1 MEVNIIG
8 ALNNLKEKE
17 IKPNFS
23 ELSRKYGLHRHT
35 IRKYWKE
42 GKKSRQSRNKS
53 SVLDK
58 YREEIKTIL
67 SEEGI
72 NKIGAY
78 EFLTYKYG
86 NICTYSNFKQYTLKH
101 NIKNKKTNTP
111 HVRYETKP
119 GQQIQVDWK
128 ESLKIETRTGDI
140 IKFNLFTATL
150 GYSRKH
156 IFIISKTKTTEDVFR
171 CLVETFKYL
180 GGVPKEVLTDNMSS
194 LVTTLKNKKRKH
206 SEVLSFEKDL
216 DIKIRFCKVRTPET
230 KGKVESSNRFIN
242 RLKAFNKKIENEE
255 ELHKIVNRIMNNSN
269 EQKNQ
274 TTNIP
279 PNVLFKKEKEYLRPL
294 PNKYLLNDYTLPIF
308 SQKVPNTLLVNYKGR
323 GYSVPKKFINKKV
336 IIKPFENKLYIYYN
350 TELVTIHS
358 ITNKKMNYKQ
368 DHYKEA
374 LSSNLYS
381 KKEYDIEKLA
391 KENLKLLE
399 ELKYD

>member
-1 MEVNIIG
+1 M
-8 ALNNLKEKE
+8 KEKE

-53 SVLDK
+53 SILDK

>member
-255 ELHKIVNRIMNNSN
+255 ELHKIVNLIMNNSN

>member
-358 ITNKKMNYKQ
+358 ITNKKMNYKH

>member
-53 SVLDK
+53 SILDK

-255 ELHKIVNRIMNNSN
+255 ELHKIVNRIMNC
-269 EQKNQ
+269 KC
-274 TTNIP
+274 
-279 PNVLFKKEKEYLRPL
+279 
-294 PNKYLLNDYTLPIF
+294 
-308 SQKVPNTLLVNYKGR
+308 
-323 GYSVPKKFINKKV
+323 
-336 IIKPFENKLYIYYN
+336 
-350 TELVTIHS
+350 
-358 ITNKKMNYKQ
+358 
-368 DHYKEA
+368 
-374 LSSNLYS
+374 
-381 KKEYDIEKLA
+381 
-391 KENLKLLE
+391 
-399 ELKYD
+399 